1 MLAADFILH
10 DPLASALSEVE
21 VVSELQKLEVVL
33 SLPYQETLQ
42 VDFMLQWQES
52 LLQKQ
57 DSAQEEEYSGDQ
69 CHNSPLAWVSQSQ
82 PPVSDNHRQVQGTQL
97 FECLRQIKSQ
107 IPNQTPRHHIP
118 L

>member
-1 MLAADFILH
+1 MLAADSILH
-10 DPLASALSEVE
+10 DPLSSALSEVE

-42 VDFMLQWQES
+42 VDFI
-52 LLQKQ
+52 LQKQ

-69 CHNSPLAWVSQSQ
+69 CHNSPLTWVSQSQ
-82 PPVSDNHRQVQGTQL
+82 TPVSDNHRQVRGTQL